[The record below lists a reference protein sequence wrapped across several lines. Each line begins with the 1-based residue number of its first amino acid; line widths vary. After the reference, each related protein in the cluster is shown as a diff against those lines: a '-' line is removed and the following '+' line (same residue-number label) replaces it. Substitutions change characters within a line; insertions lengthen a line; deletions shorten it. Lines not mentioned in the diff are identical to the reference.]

1 MTPLPRDDE
10 SVDLRLRAMLIVGES
25 VEPEFREL
33 GSCVLLSSREE
44 VAQERGA
51 MTRMTDGSGTVEWR
65 SQLLYENERPGG
77 WPK

>member
-1 MTPLPRDDE
+1 VTPLPRDDE
-10 SVDLRLRAMLIVGES
+10 SVDLRLRAMLVVGES
-25 VEPEFREL
+25 VEPEIREL

-65 SQLLYENERPGG
+65 SQLLYENE
-77 WPK
+77 